1 MTKPQSIDQKIA
13 NANMVLSQLRDWMEE
28 MERQDLIDWADKLE
42 LEILRQISEL
52 EEIQND

>member
-13 NANMVLSQLRDWMEE
+13 NANMVLLQLRDWMEE